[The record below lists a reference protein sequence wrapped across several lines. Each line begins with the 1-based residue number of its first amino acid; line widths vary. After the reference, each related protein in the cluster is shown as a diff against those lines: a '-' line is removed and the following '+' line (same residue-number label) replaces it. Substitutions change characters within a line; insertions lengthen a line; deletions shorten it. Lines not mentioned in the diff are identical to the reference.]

1 MAARIPGRPSRLAGA
16 QYWCYL
22 QFRTNEGDSR
32 TAVNREEAFVKP
44 LPFVWPY
51 ALVFWAVYVWAFLP
65 EWKVVRSGVDGV
77 KSADSKDGGS
87 LRVILGGMWIALLLA
102 FALAFVRAWSFP
114 PGARLPLF
122 AVGVVLI
129 FLGSLLRRYCF
140 RTLGQY
146 FTGDVR
152 ARADQPVIRTG
163 PYRLVRHPSYTA
175 GTMMFMGI
183 GLALGSWFSFG
194 LVTIAGIATYLY
206 RVMIEERALIQAIGE
221 PYRSYMKDTK
231 RFIPY
236 IV

>member
-1 MAARIPGRPSRLAGA
+1 M
-16 QYWCYL
+16 
-22 QFRTNEGDSR
+22 
-32 TAVNREEAFVKP
+32 KP

-65 EWKVVRSGVDGV
+65 EWKVVRGGAEGV

-87 LRVILGGMWIALLLA
+87 LRVILGGMWIALLLS
-102 FALAFVRAWSFP
+102 FWLSFDKSLSFP
-114 PGARLPLF
+114 ASARVPLF
-122 AVGVVLI
+122 ALGVLLI

-152 ARADQPVIRTG
+152 ARADQPVIRNG

-175 GTMMFMGI
+175 RTMMFIGI
-183 GLALGSWFSFG
+183 GLGLGSWFSFV
-194 LVTIAGIATYLY
+194 LLTIAGIATYMY
-206 RVMIEERALIQAIGE
+206 RVMIEERALADAIGE
-221 PYRSYMKDTK
+221 PYRSYMKETK

-236 IV
+236 VV